1 MNNTD
6 FMKKIHGVLSTAGK
20 DKESKR
26 NALQRLAAMTNFEMT
41 KLQTEHPKSTYD
53 LSTLPGID
61 DICVKAIIPYL
72 RNDVR
77 SLVNMFAR
85 TTKRFLSAETIH
97 KSYYCIVLA
106 NITRNLSKLSTN
118 SAGPLP
124 PIRQRTAT
132 TWLGDGMTLK
142 EYVNRPGGIL
152 MAAAETKHQ
161 QILHYL
167 VDIAYADETQL
178 VRNYKKE
185 FPRGTPIVCACEHGR
200 LEDVKLL
207 VAGYNGA
214 KTSVTR
220 SGYDS
225 LGKKRHPLQIA
236 VKNKHFN
243 LAKYIVEI
251 MYPDASTLE
260 KKYYAE
266 CPRGTPLVCACQ
278 LGRLDD
284 VKLLIADANITQY
297 ENQLGTSVCGKYQC
311 TPLMAAALKQHF
323 PILQYLIE
331 QCEADPN
338 TTGVAGFT
346 PLHIAAKNNK
356 TTTRIVEL
364 LVKYMSV
371 DSINKKDKWGR
382 TPLDLA
388 YYNTSPI
395 QQVVFQKIKKA
406 GGKRGLCTL

>member
-1 MNNTD
+1 MNKFLNK
-6 FMKKIHGVLSTAGK
+6 FLSTGLDDGSK
-20 DKESKR
+20 DGLERLKAMVDV
-26 NALQRLAAMTNFEMT
+26 ALSTLH
-41 KLQTEHPKSTYD
+41 TETPTSNYD
-53 LSTLPGID
+53 FSTLPGID
-61 DICVKAIIPYL
+61 DICVKTIIPYL

-77 SLVNMFAR
+77 SLVNMFAC
-85 TTKRFLSAETIH
+85 TTKRFLTTATIY

-214 KTSVTR
+214 KTTVSR

-225 LGKKRHPLQIA
+225 FGKIGKPLQIA

-297 ENQLGTSVCGKYQC
+297 ESQIGTSVCGKYQC

-338 TTGVAGFT
+338 TTGVAGFN
-346 PLHIAAKNNK
+346 PLHIAAKNIK
-356 TTTRIVEL
+356 TTTELIEL
-364 LVKYMSV
+364 LLAHMSGYTKV
-371 DSINKKDKWGR
+371 TFN
-382 TPLDLA
+382 
-388 YYNTSPI
+388 
-395 QQVVFQKIKKA
+395 
-406 GGKRGLCTL
+406 GGHSMK

>member
-1 MNNTD
+1 MNNTE
-6 FMKKIHGVLSTAGK
+6 FMERMNDVLSTAGK

-26 NALQRLAAMTNFEMT
+26 NALQRLAAMANFEIT
-41 KLQTEHPKSTYD
+41 KLHTGHPQSTYD
-53 LSTLPGID
+53 FSALPGID
-61 DICVKAIIPYL
+61 DICVKTIIPYL

-77 SLVNMFAR
+77 SLVNMFAC
-85 TTKRFLSAETIH
+85 TTKRFLTTATIY

-106 NITRNLSKLSTN
+106 NITRSLSKLSTN

-124 PIRQRTAT
+124 PVTQRPAT

-152 MAAAETKHQ
+152 MTAAETKHQ

-167 VDIAYADETQL
+167 VDIAYADETEL

-185 FPRGTPIVCACEHGR
+185 FPLGTPIVCACEYGR

-214 KTSVTR
+214 KTTVSR

-225 LGKKRHPLQIA
+225 FGKIGKPLQIA
-236 VKNKHFN
+236 VKNKHFT
-243 LAKYIVEI
+243 LAKYIVEL
-251 MYPDASTLE
+251 MYPNASNLE
-260 KKYYAE
+260 KKYYVE

-297 ENQLGTSVCGKYQC
+297 ENQLGTSVCGKYEC

-346 PLHIAAKNNK
+346 PLHIAAKNKK
-356 TTTRIVEL
+356 TTTELIEL
-364 LVKYMSV
+364 LLAHMSV

-395 QQVVFQKIKKA
+395 QQILFKTIKKA
-406 GGKRGLCTL
+406 GGTRG